1 MSDRWSRLAPLTGVV
16 FAALVVGIFATSGTT
31 PNSKAS
37 GAAVIAFYE
46 AHRTR
51 QRTVDILFAFAALF
65 LVLYAGAVRSRFRRV
80 PSAEALGSVVVA
92 GASLLALG
100 LMVWASID
108 FALADVPNRLSVNA
122 AQALNI
128 LGNDFVFPVAIG
140 GCLFALGAAIGILR
154 GAGLPKWLGWVAIVI
169 AIAMV
174 TPAFPIG
181 LLGITIWTLITSILL
196 WTRASHSPAE
206 IATSEPLPT

>member
-1 MSDRWSRLAPLTGVV
+1 MSNRWSRLAPLTGVV
-16 FAALVVGIFATSGTT
+16 FAALVVGIFAASGTT

-51 QRTVDILFAFAALF
+51 QRAVDILFAFAALF
-65 LVLYAGAVRSRFRRV
+65 LVLFAGVLRSRFRRH
-80 PSAEALGSVVVA
+80 SGR
-92 GASLLALG
+92 GARLRRGGRREPVGARTQ
-100 LMVWASID
+100 VWASID
-108 FALADVPNRLSVNA
+108 LALTDVPNRLSVSA
-122 AQALNI
+122 AQALNV
-128 LGNDFVFPVAIG
+128 LGNDFVFPIG
-140 GCLFALGAAIGILR
+140 GCLFALAA
-154 GAGLPKWLGWVAIVI
+154 AIVI

-196 WTRASHSPAE
+196 WTRVSNSPAE
-206 IATSEPLPT
+206 IATSEPVPI